1 LIVTKEKDGD
11 KEKEKDEEILKHIAH
26 IDSEKTDKPSKSLAI
41 NFHFNP
47 NEYFDNTVISLKII
61 YKSDSYEVLKTE
73 GSVINWK
80 DGKDVTK
87 KKVKKK

>member
-1 LIVTKEKDGD
+1 MIISGLRYLIKNEGD
-11 KEKEKDEEILKHIAH
+11 
-26 IDSEKTDKPSKSLAI
+26 
-41 NFHFNP
+41 
-47 NEYFDNTVISLKII
+47 
-61 YKSDSYEVLKTE
+61 EVLKTE

>member
-1 LIVTKEKDGD
+1 MIISGLRYLIKKKNEGD
-11 KEKEKDEEILKHIAH
+11 
-26 IDSEKTDKPSKSLAI
+26 
-41 NFHFNP
+41 
-47 NEYFDNTVISLKII
+47 
-61 YKSDSYEVLKTE
+61 EVLKTE